1 MVEKKIPEYSV
12 LMSVYYKENPQYLN
26 LSIESMLN
34 QTISPNE
41 FVLVEDGPLTSELE
55 KVIEKHVSNNPNLF
69 KIIKNK
75 ENLGLGL
82 SLKKGINAAKN
93 EWIARMDS
101 DDYSIPTRCEQ
112 QLQFI
117 EKNPEYEMVGSFESE
132 FIDTI
137 NNVVSIH
144 KVPKK
149 AEQIKQFMHRRCAV
163 LHPTVM
169 YKKSAVIRSGNYRNV
184 PLYEDYDLFSRMV
197 LEYKIK
203 TYNIQKSLYYIR
215 TSPDFYKRRG
225 GIKYAKTALNFKASL
240 YKNGYTSLSDFVISG
255 FGQAIVC
262 VLPNRLRKLFYE
274 RILRK

>member
-197 LEYKIK
+197 LEYNIK

-255 FGQAIVC
+255 FGQAFVC

>member
-144 KVPKK
+144 KVPKR

-197 LEYKIK
+197 LEYNIK

-240 YKNGYTSLSDFVISG
+240 YKKGYTSLSDFVISG
-255 FGQAIVC
+255 FGQAFVC

>member
-1 MVEKKIPEYSV
+1 MVVNEIPKYSV

-26 LSIESMLN
+26 LSIDSMLN
-34 QTISPNE
+34 QTILPDE
-41 FVLVEDGPLTSELE
+41 FILVEDGPLTPELIR
-55 KVIEKHVSNNPNLF
+55 VIKKHILNNPGLF

-75 ENLGLGL
+75 KNLGLGL
-82 SLKKGINAAKN
+82 SLKRGIKVAKN

-117 EKNPEYEMVGSFESE
+117 RQNPEYEMVGSFEAE
-132 FIDTI
+132 FI
-137 NNVVSIH
+137 NNMDNVISIH
-144 KVPKK
+144 KVPEKMG
-149 AEQIKQFMHRRCAV
+149 QIKQFMHRRCAV

-197 LEYKIK
+197 LEYNIK

-225 GIKYAKTALNFKASL
+225 GIRYAGTVLRFKWNQHVKGYMSL
-240 YKNGYTSLSDFVISG
+240 TDFIISG
-255 FGQAIVC
+255 LGQAGVC
-262 VLPNRLRKLFYE
+262 ILPNSLRKLFYMKV
-274 RILRK
+274 LR

>member
-55 KVIEKHVSNNPNLF
+55 KVIEKHVLNNPNLF

-197 LEYKIK
+197 LEYNIK

-255 FGQAIVC
+255 FGQAFVC

>member
-197 LEYKIK
+197 LENNIE

-215 TSPDFYKRRG
+215 TSSDFYKRRG
-225 GIKYAKTALNFKASL
+225 GMKYAKTVLRFKWNQHVKGYMSL
-240 YKNGYTSLSDFVISG
+240 TDFIISG
-255 FGQAIVC
+255 LGQACVC
-262 VLPNRLRKLFYE
+262 VLPNSLRKLFYMKV
-274 RILRK
+274 LR

>member
-101 DDYSIPTRCEQ
+101 DDYSVPTRCEQ

-197 LEYKIK
+197 LEYNIK

-255 FGQAIVC
+255 FGQAFVC

>member
-197 LEYKIK
+197 LEYNIK

-225 GIKYAKTALNFKASL
+225 GIKYASTVLRFKWNQHL
-240 YKNGYTSLSDFVISG
+240 KGYMSWYDFLISG
-255 FGQAIVC
+255 VGQAVVC
-262 VLPNRLRKLFYE
+262 ILPNSIRKFIYLKFLR
-274 RILRK
+274 

>member
-1 MVEKKIPEYSV
+1 
-12 LMSVYYKENPQYLN
+12 
-26 LSIESMLN
+26 MLN

-169 YKKSAVIRSGNYRNV
+169 YKKSAVIRSGNYRSV

-197 LEYKIK
+197 LEYNVK

-225 GIKYAKTALNFKASL
+225 GVKYAKTVLRFKWNQHIKGYMSL
-240 YKNGYTSLSDFVISG
+240 TDFIISG
-255 FGQAIVC
+255 LGQACVC
-262 VLPNRLRKLFYE
+262 ILPNSLRKMFYMKV
-274 RILRK
+274 LR